1 MSMLMPTRRNRG
13 LLSDFMF
20 DPFDAFFNTPM
31 PSASTPTLMRTDIKE
46 TESGFEM
53 TIDLPGFKKE
63 DVQAELKDGYL
74 HIEAQTK
81 SETEDKDAN
90 GTYVRKER
98 FSGKCS
104 RTFYVGEEIPLNL
117 ELYIRNGIQAQ
128 PTAYPEIGGLDNAV
142 FRDYSAVNPEQRKF
156 DRPYQRRATL
166 DGASYTAV
174 IFPTAFQAVA
184 TGKLT
189 PTARENVAIADEN
202 NRRRRRMPSM
212 FDDDFFD
219 SFFG

>member
-98 FSGKCS
+98 FSGTCS
-104 RTFYVGEEIPLNL
+104 RTFYVGEDIEEDAITAKFENGVLTIDVPKKQEQPKL
-117 ELYIRNGIQAQ
+117 ESGRSI
-128 PTAYPEIGGLDNAV
+128 
-142 FRDYSAVNPEQRKF
+142 
-156 DRPYQRRATL
+156 
-166 DGASYTAV
+166 
-174 IFPTAFQAVA
+174 
-184 TGKLT
+184 
-189 PTARENVAIADEN
+189 AIA
-202 NRRRRRMPSM
+202 
-212 FDDDFFD
+212 
-219 SFFG
+219 